1 MQDYKN
7 PVNNKAIKRM
17 TLDGLFQHLTKA
29 LHKIFTPSLIFNS
42 STLPASQLLAIGFY
56 NLSLGSQELLP
67 LSMEE
72 KGMLFPCHP
81 LQLQQIPSSD
91 L

>member
-1 MQDYKN
+1 
-7 PVNNKAIKRM
+7 M
-17 TLDGLFQHLTKA
+17 TLDSFFQHLTKP

-56 NLSLGSQELLP
+56 NLSLESQELLP

-81 LQLQQIPSSD
+81 LWLQQIPSSD